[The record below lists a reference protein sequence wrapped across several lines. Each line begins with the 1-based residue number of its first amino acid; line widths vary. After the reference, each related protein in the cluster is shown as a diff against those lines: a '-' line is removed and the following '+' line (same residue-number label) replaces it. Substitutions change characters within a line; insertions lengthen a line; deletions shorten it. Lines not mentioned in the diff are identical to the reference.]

1 MKGRDYMESRAIKI
15 KASRSNKISMKIIPG
30 HFATNHSHINYYI
43 DLTRIKTSQIMAT
56 EAAKILAE
64 QYVNTTP
71 VETIVCI
78 DGVEIIG
85 GFLATELT
93 SSGYMSMNSN
103 NDISVVTPEYNSSG
117 QMIFRDNLQP
127 LVWNRQVVLLV
138 ASTTT
143 GKTIKRSLECIK
155 YYGGKMQGI
164 SAIFSAINDIEG
176 IPIDSIFTKADI
188 PNYTSNDFKNC
199 PECKN
204 HQKIDAIVN
213 SYGYSKL

>member
-1 MKGRDYMESRAIKI
+1 MESRAIKI